1 MSNINNLPTTAAF
14 NAKVNE
20 IKNKIPNT
28 TSLST
33 TTALNTADNK
43 IPGHSKYITTSEF
56 NRLKV
61 KKLSARLAQA
71 NLASQNGIANFVKKT
86 DFDDK
91 LKSLNKKNYFKQSKT
106 CTFWKWIKKITDIL
120 RKPFY
125 RSRFNKDDETQLYLI
140 LQPLYYTLKGIGDTS
155 KVASWKSKALSA
167 EKRTTP
173 TTTTNSFSP
182 SVKWYNISNFCLIF
196 KGICSKQKTQLLLL
210 KIQ

>member
-28 TSLST
+28 TNLST

-71 NLASQNGIANFVKKT
+71 NLASQNGIVNFVKRT

-91 LKSLNKKNYFKQSKT
+91 LKSLNKKITSNKVKHALFENELKRLL
-106 CTFWKWIKKITDIL
+106 TFYASLFIGQDLIKMMKH
-120 RKPFY
+120 
-125 RSRFNKDDETQLYLI
+125 
-140 LQPLYYTLKGIGDTS
+140 
-155 KVASWKSKALSA
+155 
-167 EKRTTP
+167 
-173 TTTTNSFSP
+173 
-182 SVKWYNISNFCLIF
+182 NFI
-196 KGICSKQKTQLLLL
+196 
-210 KIQ
+210 

>member
-28 TSLST
+28 TNLST

-71 NLASQNGIANFVKKT
+71 NLASQNGIANFVKKK
-86 DFDDK
+86 DFGDK
-91 LKSLNKKNYFKQSKT
+91 LKSLNKITSNKVKHALFENELKRLL
-106 CTFWKWIKKITDIL
+106 TFYASLFIGQDLIKMMKH
-120 RKPFY
+120 
-125 RSRFNKDDETQLYLI
+125 
-140 LQPLYYTLKGIGDTS
+140 
-155 KVASWKSKALSA
+155 
-167 EKRTTP
+167 
-173 TTTTNSFSP
+173 
-182 SVKWYNISNFCLIF
+182 NFI
-196 KGICSKQKTQLLLL
+196 
-210 KIQ
+210 

>member
-33 TTALNTADNK
+33 STALNTADNK

-71 NLASQNGIANFVKKT
+71 NLASQNGIANFVKKK

-91 LKSLNKKNYFKQSKT
+91 LKSLNKITSNKVKHALFENELKRLL
-106 CTFWKWIKKITDIL
+106 TFYASLFIGQDLIKMMKH
-120 RKPFY
+120 
-125 RSRFNKDDETQLYLI
+125 
-140 LQPLYYTLKGIGDTS
+140 
-155 KVASWKSKALSA
+155 
-167 EKRTTP
+167 
-173 TTTTNSFSP
+173 
-182 SVKWYNISNFCLIF
+182 NFI
-196 KGICSKQKTQLLLL
+196 
-210 KIQ
+210 

>member
-28 TSLST
+28 TNLST

-71 NLASQNGIANFVKKT
+71 NLASQNGIANFVKKK

-91 LKSLNKKNYFKQSKT
+91 LKSLNKITSNKVKHALFENELKRLL
-106 CTFWKWIKKITDIL
+106 TFYASLFIGQDLIKMMKH
-120 RKPFY
+120 
-125 RSRFNKDDETQLYLI
+125 
-140 LQPLYYTLKGIGDTS
+140 
-155 KVASWKSKALSA
+155 
-167 EKRTTP
+167 
-173 TTTTNSFSP
+173 
-182 SVKWYNISNFCLIF
+182 NFI
-196 KGICSKQKTQLLLL
+196 
-210 KIQ
+210 

>member
-28 TSLST
+28 TNLST

-43 IPGHSKYITTSEF
+43 IPRHSKYITTSEF

-155 KVASWKSKALSA
+155 KVASWKSKGLSA